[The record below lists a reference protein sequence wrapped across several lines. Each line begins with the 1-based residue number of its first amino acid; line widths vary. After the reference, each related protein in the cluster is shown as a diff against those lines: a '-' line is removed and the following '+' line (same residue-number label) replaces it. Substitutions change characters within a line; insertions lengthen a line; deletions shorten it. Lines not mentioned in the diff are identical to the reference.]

1 MNEERD
7 GEGPGGPAVGP
18 EHVETVIIGGGQAG
32 LSVGYH
38 LAKRD
43 RPFVVLDANERIGD
57 SWRTRWDSLR
67 IFTPARVDGL
77 AGLPFPAPPWSF
89 PTKDEMGDY
98 LETYTERFD
107 LPVRTGANV
116 DGVTRVDNRYV
127 VTYGDRQ
134 IEANHVVVAT
144 GACRNPWVPA
154 FASELDPSVVQLH
167 SSEYLGPSQLQEG
180 RVLLVGSGNS
190 GAEIG
195 LELSRS
201 HPTWLAGKDPGHI
214 PVRHGSI
221 PFRFLFRV
229 IRFLG
234 TRVLTMSTPI
244 GRKVRPKFIARG
256 VPLIRVRPKDIVGA
270 GIERVGRV
278 VGVRDGSPLLD
289 DDRVLDAANVIW
301 CTGYRS
307 DFSWIQLPV
316 FDDAGE
322 PRHVRGVVPNEPGLY
337 FVGLVFLYAA
347 ASDVLPGVGRDA
359 EHIATH
365 IASREPIG
373 VSA

>member
-1 MNEERD
+1 
-7 GEGPGGPAVGP
+7 
-18 EHVETVIIGGGQAG
+18 
-32 LSVGYH
+32 
-38 LAKRD
+38 
-43 RPFVVLDANERIGD
+43 
-57 SWRTRWDSLR
+57 
-67 IFTPARVDGL
+67 
-77 AGLPFPAPPWSF
+77 
-89 PTKDEMGDY
+89 MGDY
-98 LETYTERFD
+98 LEAYTTRFE
-107 LPVRTGANV
+107 LPVRTGAKV
-116 DGVTRVDNRYV
+116 DGVSRVDNRYV
-127 VTYGDRQ
+127 VTYGNRQ
-134 IEANHVVVAT
+134 IEADHVVVAT
-144 GACRNPWVPA
+144 GACRNPRVPP

-167 SSEYLGPSQLQEG
+167 SSEYLRPSQLQEG

-195 LELSRS
+195 FELSRS

-234 TRVLTMSTPI
+234 TRVLTTSTPI

-256 VPLIRVRPKDIVGA
+256 VPLIRVRPKDIVAA

-278 VGVRDGSPLLD
+278 VGVRDGSPLLE
-289 DDRVLDAANVIW
+289 DDRVLDVANVIW

-307 DFSWIQLPV
+307 DFSWIHLPV
-316 FDDAGE
+316 FDETGE

-337 FVGLVFLYAA
+337 FVGLLFLYAA

-373 VSA
+373 VPT